1 MLVMNI
7 LLKAVLLFGLNLLDA
22 LLTLIWVQSGF
33 AEEGNALMAHVLAF
47 GSGLFLFVKIAIGVL
62 AVLVF
67 YHWSSLRIT
76 QIGLSLALG
85 VYLLLMGVHAMTCYA
100 AIVN

>member
-1 MLVMNI
+1 MNI

-22 LLTLIWVQSGF
+22 LLTLIWVQSGL
-33 AEEGNALMAHVLAF
+33 AEEGNGLMAHVLTF

-76 QIGLSLALG
+76 QIGLSLALM
-85 VYLLLMGVHAMTCYA
+85 VYLFLMGVHAMTCCA
-100 AIVN
+100 ALTN

>member
-1 MLVMNI
+1 MNI

-22 LLTLIWVQSGF
+22 LLTLIWVQSGL
-33 AEEGNALMAHVLAF
+33 AEEGNGLMANVLSF
-47 GSGLFLFVKIAIGVL
+47 GGGLFLFVKIAIGVL

-67 YHWSSLRIT
+67 YRWSSLRIT

-85 VYLLLMGVHAMTCYA
+85 IYFLLMGVHAVTCYA
-100 AIVN
+100 ALTN